1 MLDFNTRIWLYGTL
15 VEINVEY
22 DVNDGC
28 IEIESANVLGV
39 YHKGDNANKRDYT
52 PLGTDLPLDPSEL
65 SDGMYN
71 TLVSK
76 AQDDMEER
84 RWEYY
89 LEG

>member
-39 YHKGDNANKRDYT
+39 YHKGDNADKRDYT
-52 PLGTDLPLDPSEL
+52 PLGTDLPLDPSEM
-65 SDGMYN
+65 SDGLYN
-71 TLVSK
+71 TLVFK
-76 AQDDMEER
+76 AEDDMQER
-84 RWEYY
+84 RWEYD

>member
-1 MLDFNTRIWLYGTL
+1 MLDFNTRIWLYGTP

-39 YHKGDNANKRDYT
+39 YHKGDNADKRDYT
-52 PLGTDLPLDPSEL
+52 PLGTDLPLDPSEM
-65 SDGMYN
+65 SDGLYN
-71 TLVSK
+71 TLVFK
-76 AQDDMEER
+76 AEDDMQER

>member
-1 MLDFNTRIWLYGTL
+1 MFDFNTRIWLYGTL

-28 IEIESANVLGV
+28 IEIENANVLGV
-39 YHKGDNANKRDYT
+39 YHKGDNADKRDYT
-52 PLGTDLPLDPSEL
+52 PLGTDLPLDPSEM
-65 SDGMYN
+65 SDGLHN
-71 TLVSK
+71 TLIFK

>member
-39 YHKGDNANKRDYT
+39 YHKGDNADKRDYT
-52 PLGTDLPLDPSEL
+52 PLGTDLPLDPSEM
-65 SDGMYN
+65 SDGLYN
-71 TLVSK
+71 TLVFK

>member
-1 MLDFNTRIWLYGTL
+1 MFDFNTRIWLVGTL
-15 VEINVEY
+15 VEVCVEY
-22 DVNDGC
+22 DSHHGV
-28 IEIESANVLGV
+28 IELENVNVLGV
-39 YHKGDNANKRDYT
+39 YHKGDNPDKRDYT
-52 PLGTDLPLDPSEL
+52 PLGTDLPLDPSEM

-89 LEG
+89 REG

>member
-1 MLDFNTRIWLYGTL
+1 MFDFNTRIWLYGTL

-22 DVNDGC
+22 DANDGC
-28 IEIESANVLGV
+28 IEIEDVNVIGV
-39 YHKGDNANKRDYT
+39 YNAGDNADKRDYT
-52 PLGTDLPLDPSEL
+52 PLGTDLPLSPSEM

-89 LEG
+89 REG

>member
-1 MLDFNTRIWLYGTL
+1 MFDYNTRIWLYGTL

-28 IEIESANVLGV
+28 IEIENANVLGV
-39 YHKGDNANKRDYT
+39 YHAGDNADKRDYT
-52 PLGTDLPLDPSEL
+52 PLGTDLPLNPSEM

-89 LEG
+89 REA